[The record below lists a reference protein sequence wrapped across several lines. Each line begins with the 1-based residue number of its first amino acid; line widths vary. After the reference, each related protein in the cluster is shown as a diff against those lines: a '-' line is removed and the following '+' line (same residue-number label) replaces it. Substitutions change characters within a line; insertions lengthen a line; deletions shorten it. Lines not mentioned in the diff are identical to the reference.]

1 VSKPWHDFDRLLV
14 NMLHILTN
22 STRPPESELLRSSSD
37 FALVSSRNRDERS
50 CISRIKMA
58 FWIIGS
64 KENRS
69 IVAAGYFINY
79 VLLVVQ
85 LSECNECQGILASG
99 NDKRSKNQLSLYIA
113 LHLFFNTEV
122 QLLLF
127 FHNCCII
134 HKYNFNVS
142 QQWVWHAIVASMIV
156 HTIEYGVASSYWR
169 HMYDIV
175 LIRTHAA

>member
-1 VSKPWHDFDRLLV
+1 MSKPWQDFDRLLV
-14 NMLHILTN
+14 NMLHILSN

-37 FALVSSRNRDERS
+37 FAPVSSRNRDERP
-50 CISRIKMA
+50 CISRIKMT

-79 VLLVVQ
+79 VLLVVR
-85 LSECNECQGILASG
+85 LSECNECRGILASG
-99 NDKRSKNQLSLYIA
+99 NDKRSKNQLSLYTA

-127 FHNCCII
+127 FFIIVVSYTSTTLMCHNNECDMPL
-134 HKYNFNVS
+134 
-142 QQWVWHAIVASMIV
+142 W
-156 HTIEYGVASSYWR
+156 
-169 HMYDIV
+169 
-175 LIRTHAA
+175 